1 MGCSCFLRPRKQE
14 QNKVGSQD
22 MARVLQ
28 RMVGGG
34 EERGATGRK
43 PGGPSWK
50 RRSNSLHP
58 AARTVEQQGFRK
70 VASLGNLLQ

>member
-1 MGCSCFLRPRKQE
+1 
-14 QNKVGSQD
+14 